1 LSEPLLGLDHV
12 SQVFRTRQGDV
23 RAIDDVSLAVEPGQ
37 VVCLVGES
45 GSGKTT
51 SAKIAA
57 GLRRPSGGT
66 VRFLGQDIWR
76 MDHEQFRTY
85 RRAVQYIHQDP
96 YASLNPVHNVLDTL
110 VTPLHHHGLVH
121 GKAEATQRARDLL
134 VKVDLT
140 PPENFLYKYPH
151 QLSGGQRQRVS
162 VARALTL
169 NPRLIAAD
177 EATSMLDVSIRVS
190 LLNMLKRLSSE
201 LGVGFLFITHDLAIA
216 KYFAWYGH
224 IAVMYLGRVVEYG
237 PTPVVITSPRHPY
250 TRALL
255 GAIPEPDPDLTRQ
268 RDRVRLRNAEIAS
281 LLHVPAG
288 CSFHPRCPLY
298 EQGLCDTQRPELAPI
313 DAGRDVACHV
323 VAREHAAVLA
333 S

>member
-1 LSEPLLGLDHV
+1 MTAPLLALDTV
-12 SQVFRTRQGDV
+12 SQVFRTPQGNV
-23 RAIDDVSLAVEPGQ
+23 RALDDVSLAVEPGQ

-57 GLRRPSGGT
+57 GLRRPTSGS

-76 MDHEQFRTY
+76 LDRTEFRAY

-96 YASLNPVHNVLDTL
+96 YASLNPVHTVFDT
-110 VTPLHHHGLVH
+110 VSTPLRHHGFVRSR
-121 GKAEATQRARDLL
+121 AEALQRASELL

-169 NPRLIAAD
+169 NPQLIAAD

-190 LLNMLKRLSSE
+190 MLNMLKRLSVE

-216 KYFAWYGH
+216 KYFAWSGH
-224 IAVMYLGRVVEYG
+224 IAVMYLGRIVEYG
-237 PTPVVITSPRHPY
+237 PTPVVINAPQHPY

-255 GAIPEPDPDLTRQ
+255 SAIPEPDPDLTRQ
-268 RDRVRLRNAEIAS
+268 RDRLQLRNVDIAS
-281 LLHVPAG
+281 LLHVPPG
-288 CSFHPRCPLY
+288 CSFHPRCPLA
-298 EQGLCDTQRPELAPI
+298 EAGLCDTLRPELTAI
-313 DAGRDVACHV
+313 DPRRDVACHV
-323 VAREHAAVLA
+323 VARAHSLAVA
-333 S
+333 T